1 VDSLRRPLF
10 VLALILLVITVLV
23 EVGAGAFLNNF
34 ATSLG
39 EVRNALPEDEE
50 VREAY
55 EDADDDELERLAEQ
69 GKPPGLALLYM
80 ALLDSVLLFTM
91 LITASG
97 LVFPQ
102 SLQASAQGCL
112 GLIFS
117 LILLILSI
125 IAIIVAIILLLVMVA
140 LLLAV
145 PFGTIAY
152 LVLYGFFNRPVAGF
166 MLGALTVLKIGFA
179 ILLIASHQRFL
190 QRKGLILLFLT
201 SLIAHVIISFLHGFP
216 PLFLVSITDAIAAI
230 IIAILAVIWLIFL
243 LFGSLV
249 AVVKAARV
257 DRAASR

>member
-1 VDSLRRPLF
+1 M
-10 VLALILLVITVLV
+10 ALILLVIAVLV
-23 EVGAGAFLNNF
+23 EIGAGAFLNNF
-34 ATSLG
+34 ATSLNA
-39 EVRNALPEDEE
+39 VVSALPDDEE
-50 VREAY
+50 MREAY
-55 EDADDDELERLAEQ
+55 EDADDDELARLADQ

-102 SLQASAQGCL
+102 SIQASAQGCL

-125 IAIIVAIILLLVMVA
+125 IAIIVALLLLLLMVA

-152 LVLYGFFNRPVAGF
+152 LVLYGFFNRPVSSF
-166 MLGALTVLKIGFA
+166 MLAALTALKLGFA
-179 ILLIASHQRFL
+179 ILLIASQQRFL
-190 QRKGLILLFLT
+190 QRKGLIFLFLT
-201 SLIAHVIISFLHGFP
+201 SLIAHVIISFLQGFP

-230 IIAILAVIWLIFL
+230 IVAILAVIWLIFL
-243 LFGSLV
+243 LFGSLG

-257 DRAASR
+257 DRAVTR